1 MFSYFGPT
9 FLSQMTTRLLS
20 VRLNESFSVS
30 DDNMV
35 RIQRNLSSRILSQM
49 TTPLLSDSPQTSFR
63 LTPEEV
69 SLSQTVLFRGADA
82 LRRPERGKGVP
93 RIYCR
98 LRQKTPF
105 RANLSRVL
113 PAWRKLPP
121 GPGARWF
128 SNIVI

>member
-49 TTPLLSDSPQTSFR
+49 TTPLLSDSPQRRF
-63 LTPEEV
+63 LC
-69 SLSQTVLFRGADA
+69 
-82 LRRPERGKGVP
+82 LRRSYSEVQMLLDDPKGGKVYRG
-93 RIYCR
+93 Y
-98 LRQKTPF
+98 
-105 RANLSRVL
+105 
-113 PAWRKLPP
+113 
-121 GPGARWF
+121 
-128 SNIVI
+128 IVV